1 MAVRGAAAYLAL
13 GHEVVIID
21 TVTARIA
28 DRIDAG
34 GPVSC
39 IAVSRDGTRLFVAD
53 YDGSLTALEVVKTGL
68 ELRAAS

>member
-1 MAVRGAAAYLAL
+1 MRGAAAYLAL
-13 GHEVVIID
+13 GHEVAVID
-21 TVTARIA
+21 TTTASIV

-39 IAVSRDGTRLFVAD
+39 IAVSLDGTRLFVAD
-53 YDGSLTALEVVKTGL
+53 YDGAITSLEVAKTGL

>member
-1 MAVRGAAAYLAL
+1 
-13 GHEVVIID
+13 VIID
-21 TVTARIA
+21 TATARIV

-39 IAVSRDGTRLFVAD
+39 IAVSQDGTRLFVAD
-53 YDGSLTALEVVKTGL
+53 YDGSLAALEVAKTGL